1 MPNNKVLTVFVLVGA
16 RQTFKHKTDG
26 VCLTEL
32 TASTLARTSKQT
44 GKIYSA
50 DTRPTKRVRIFD
62 IPMSSCE
69 NNYFE
74 VEQYYIFQYIK
85 LFVR

>member
-1 MPNNKVLTVFVLVGA
+1 MLVGA
-16 RQTFKHKTDG
+16 RKPLNTKTDG

-62 IPMSSCE
+62 IPMISCE

-74 VEQYYIFQYIK
+74 VEQYYTFQYIK